1 MAPLRKL
8 PIRERLGRHMARNFP
23 ALLAQ
28 WRRRTRAAAVAPG
41 APQNL
46 TATDASPS
54 VRLNW
59 SAGTGTVTGLRV
71 YRKVDAGPDVLYVT
85 LGAAV
90 LTYLDTGV
98 TDGPTYTYSVAA
110 YNAFGQSPRS
120 NSAVITLAPPP

>member
-1 MAPLRKL
+1 
-8 PIRERLGRHMARNFP
+8 MARNFP

-85 LGAAV
+85 LGSAA

-110 YNAFGQSPRS
+110 YNASGQSPRS
-120 NSAVITLAPPP
+120 NSAVITLEPPP